1 MMDLAQRNINF
12 GQITKYD
19 YRTKSLVI
27 NNLSEVPLIYRIK
40 KSGSIASLDLNIS
53 NVDKS
58 GVIRYFIQ
66 AICLA
71 FIFSSFD
78 FFIFSF
84 FYFVGCHCILSKIRP
99 YKKREVQFIFKPTFA
114 GPFYEK
120 LVIENL
126 YHILLTPSPHSS
138 LPLFWL

>member
-1 MMDLAQRNINF
+1 MDLAQRNINF

-53 NVDKS
+53 NDKS
-58 GVIRYFIQ
+58 GV
-66 AICLA
+66 
-71 FIFSSFD
+71 
-78 FFIFSF
+78 
-84 FYFVGCHCILSKIRP
+84 IRP

-114 GPFYEK
+114 GPFNEK

-126 YHILLTPSPHSS
+126 YLYVFMRIS
-138 LPLFWL
+138 LVFLML